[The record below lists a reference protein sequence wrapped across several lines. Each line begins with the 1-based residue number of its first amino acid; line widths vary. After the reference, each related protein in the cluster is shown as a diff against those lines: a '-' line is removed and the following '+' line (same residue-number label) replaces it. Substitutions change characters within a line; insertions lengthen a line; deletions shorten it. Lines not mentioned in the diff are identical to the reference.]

1 MASESEKSS
10 HSQSSNPSKD
20 VGTSKGKKQNPN
32 SKNPQ
37 PQKKRRLREASEEKK
52 KRSWVWGHFKIV
64 HKPLMVANEEGV
76 KVEAGKTTRAECK
89 YCESDLACNSTRNGT
104 STLQKHLELPC
115 DSYPGSARNLREGQK
130 HFAVDLEGKDVV
142 VTHWTQENCTNAAV
156 EMIVIDE
163 MPFSAIEKS
172 GFRRFCAVAVP
183 KWQIPSR
190 KVVVKSF
197 LSMYNAK
204 KEALKTELKNHC
216 VSLTTYTW
224 TSIQNINYMVLTAHF
239 IDANWT
245 MHKRILNFCVIP
257 NHQGITIGKL
267 LENCLQEWSIRKVLT
282 ISVDNASA
290 NKVALDYMKRK
301 LNNGDKQL
309 VLGGNISMLDVWL
322 TW

>member
-20 VGTSKGKKQNPN
+20 VGNSKGKKRNPN

-37 PQKKRRLREASEEKK
+37 PQKKRRLREASEGKK
-52 KRSWVWGHFKIV
+52 KRSWVWSHFKIV

-76 KVEAGKTTRAECK
+76 KVEVGKTTRAEC
-89 YCESDLACNSTRNGT
+89 
-104 STLQKHLELPC
+104 
-115 DSYPGSARNLREGQK
+115 SARNVREGQK

-183 KWQIPSR
+183 KWQIPCR

-197 LSMYNAK
+197 LTY
-204 KEALKTELKNHC
+204 ELKLAFDRLAEED
-216 VSLTTYTW
+216 SKYKG
-224 TSIQNINYMVLTAHF
+224 YF
-239 IDANWT
+239 DEDEDD
-245 MHKRILNFCVIP
+245 
-257 NHQGITIGKL
+257 
-267 LENCLQEWSIRKVLT
+267 ENDEDDVTDLIFGTEG
-282 ISVDNASA
+282 AEGE
-290 NKVALDYMKRK
+290 KRK
-301 LNNGDKQL
+301 RKNRGKKRAGPPNEEDWFNLGRWFVKQLPELKGSSGSSAEPGERRSDENEFIGQPDMKAALVGVAVNGDGSNSQSP
-309 VLGGNISMLDVWL
+309 GGADKSARDFASVRDQYLPDSSA
-322 TW
+322 